1 MTSVRDE
8 SGRTMTEMLA
18 VIGIIAVLSVGGMT
32 LGGYVIGGIKANRV
46 VSGLQERILLAQ
58 KRRIIGQSLSFRER
72 RIEESIMGLYPVE
85 YDRSATDDTIPI
97 YYGKK
102 ITVSEIPQ
110 QVCEGLKKDAS
121 LQATLDEVGGLSR
134 LTTAGKTAP
143 AKKKITNSLFCSAGG
158 AKGNAMVGTTGVW
171 HVMNIRAIGSWMKV

>member
-1 MTSVRDE
+1 MTHNFKHPE

-18 VIGIIAVLSVGGMT
+18 VLGIIGVLSVGGMAF
-32 LGGYVIGGIKANRV
+32 GNRVIGGIKANRI

-72 RIEESIMGLYPVE
+72 RIEESILGLYPVDYE
-85 YDRSATDDTIPI
+85 TGITDESIPI

-110 QVCEGLKKDAS
+110 QVCEGLKEDPS
-121 LQATLDEVGGLSR
+121 LQATLDEVGGDYL
-134 LTTAGKTAP
+134 
-143 AKKKITNSLFCSAGG
+143 
-158 AKGNAMVGTTGVW
+158 V
-171 HVMNIRAIGSWMKV
+171 